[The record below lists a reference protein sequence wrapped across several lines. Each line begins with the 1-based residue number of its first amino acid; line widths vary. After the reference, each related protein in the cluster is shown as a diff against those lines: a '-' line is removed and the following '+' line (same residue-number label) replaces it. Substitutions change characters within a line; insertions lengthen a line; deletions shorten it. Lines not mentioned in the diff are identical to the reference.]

1 MLGRLPRAKDEAK
14 RAHGTLEQL
23 NSRLQ
28 AVRANALLQDINRLL
43 SEAEPRAADQSQLT
57 HRQLQILSL
66 MARGLS
72 NREIAEAL
80 VVSEHTVHRH
90 VANILQRLDLPSRAA
105 AAAYAVSHNLI

>member
-1 MLGRLPRAKDEAK
+1 
-14 RAHGTLEQL
+14 
-23 NSRLQ
+23 
-28 AVRANALLQDINRLL
+28 
-43 SEAEPRAADQSQLT
+43 
-57 HRQLQILSL
+57 

-90 VANILQRLDLPSRAA
+90 AANILQRLDLPSRAA